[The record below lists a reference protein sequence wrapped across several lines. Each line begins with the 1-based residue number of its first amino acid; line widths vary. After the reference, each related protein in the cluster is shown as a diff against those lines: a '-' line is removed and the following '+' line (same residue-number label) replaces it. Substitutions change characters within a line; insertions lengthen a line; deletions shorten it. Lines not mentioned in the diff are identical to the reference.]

1 MIARIVQSL
10 KKRENIKMCSSN
22 LYLITNSTGLIC
34 DIIGAFFVSSEVVRQ
49 FKGNKF
55 DKADIGNA
63 PISGDY
69 DLVHESPEY
78 QSFEKSK
85 YTKMKI
91 GLVFLVL
98 GFSLQI
104 LSNMLQAF
112 FH

>member
-1 MIARIVQSL
+1 
-10 KKRENIKMCSSN
+10 MCSSN
-22 LYLITNSTGLIC
+22 LYLIINSIGLVC
-34 DIIGAFFVSSEVVRQ
+34 DIIGAVFVSFEVVNQ

-55 DKADIGNA
+55 NKTDIGNA

-78 QSFEKSK
+78 QSSEKSK

-91 GLVFLVL
+91 GLVFLVF

-104 LSNMLQAF
+104 LSNILQVF

>member
-1 MIARIVQSL
+1 
-10 KKRENIKMCSSN
+10 MCSSN
-22 LYLITNSTGLIC
+22 IYLIINASGLLC
-34 DIIGAFFVSSEVVRQ
+34 DIMGAFFVSSEVVKQ

-55 DKADIGNA
+55 NKTDIGNA

-69 DLVHESPEY
+69 DLVHESPEF
-78 QSFEKSK
+78 QSFEKCK

-91 GLVFLVL
+91 GLVFLVT

-104 LSNMLQAF
+104 LSNILQVF

>member
-1 MIARIVQSL
+1 
-10 KKRENIKMCSSN
+10 MCSAN
-22 LYLITNSTGLIC
+22 TYLIINSSGLIC
-34 DIIGAFFVSSEVVRQ
+34 DIIGAFFVSSEVVKQ

-55 DKADIGNA
+55 NKTDIGNA
-63 PISGDY
+63 PIVGDY

-91 GLVFLVL
+91 GLVFLVF

-104 LSNMLQAF
+104 LSNLLQVF
-112 FH
+112 LP